1 MPILLLVFVGLLAV
15 VVISAAIVYIFAFFN
30 INLAHYPWEVL
41 AALLLFILIVL
52 FVYLGKERLRAQR
65 GLVTDAR
72 SIKRED
78 DRRIPGRSPM
88 GRK

>member
-1 MPILLLVFVGLLAV
+1 MPILLMVFVGLLAV
-15 VVISAAIVYIFAFFN
+15 VVISVAIVYIFAFFN
-30 INLAHYPWEVL
+30 INLAQHPWAVL
-41 AALLLFILIVL
+41 VAFLLFLLGVL
-52 FVYLGKERLRAQR
+52 FVYWGKARLRAQR

-78 DRRIPGRSPM
+78 DRRIPGRHPM

>member
-1 MPILLLVFVGLLAV
+1 MPILLMVFVGLLAV
-15 VVISAAIVYIFAFFN
+15 VVISVAIVYVFAFFN
-30 INLAHYPWEVL
+30 VNLAQHPWAVL
-41 AALLLFILIVL
+41 VAFLLFLLGVL
-52 FVYLGKERLRAQR
+52 FVYWGKARLRAQR

-72 SIKRED
+72 SIKREE

>member
-1 MPILLLVFVGLLAV
+1 MPILLMVFVGLLAV
-15 VVISAAIVYIFAFFN
+15 VVISVAIVYVFAFFN
-30 INLAHYPWEVL
+30 VNLAQHPWAVL
-41 AALLLFILIVL
+41 VAFLLFLLGVL
-52 FVYLGKERLRAQR
+52 FVYWGKARLRAQR

-78 DRRIPGRSPM
+78 DHRIPGRSPM

>member
-1 MPILLLVFVGLLAV
+1 MPILLMVFMGLLAV
-15 VVISAAIVYIFAFFN
+15 VVISVAIVYIFAFFN
-30 INLAHYPWEVL
+30 INLAQHPWAVL
-41 AALLLFILIVL
+41 VAFLLFLLGVL
-52 FVYLGKERLRAQR
+52 FVYWGKARLRAQR

-78 DRRIPGRSPM
+78 DRRIPGRRPM

>member
-1 MPILLLVFVGLLAV
+1 MPILLMVFMGLLAV
-15 VVISAAIVYIFAFFN
+15 VVISVAIVYVFAFFN
-30 INLAHYPWEVL
+30 INLAQHPWAVL
-41 AALLLFILIVL
+41 VAFLLFLLGVL
-52 FVYLGKERLRAQR
+52 FVYWGKARLRAQR

-78 DRRIPGRSPM
+78 DRRIPGRRPM

>member
-1 MPILLLVFVGLLAV
+1 MPILLMLFVGLVAAI
-15 VVISAAIVYIFAFFN
+15 VIAMAIVYIFAFFN

-78 DRRIPGRSPM
+78 KRIPGRRPLE
-88 GRK
+88 RR

>member
-1 MPILLLVFVGLLAV
+1 MPILLMVFVGLLAV
-15 VVISAAIVYIFAFFN
+15 VVISVAIVYVFAFFN
-30 INLAHYPWEVL
+30 INLAQHPWVVL
-41 AALLLFILIVL
+41 VAFLLFLLAVL
-52 FVYLGKERLRAQR
+52 FVYWGKARLRAQR

-72 SIKRED
+72 SIKREE

>member
-1 MPILLLVFVGLLAV
+1 MPILLMVFFGLLAV
-15 VVISAAIVYIFAFFN
+15 VIISVAIVYVFAFFN
-30 INLAHYPWEVL
+30 INLAQHPWEVL
-41 AALLLFILIVL
+41 VAFLLFLLAVL
-52 FVYLGKERLRAQR
+52 FVYWGKARLRAQR

-78 DRRIPGRSPM
+78 DRRIPGRRPM

>member
-15 VVISAAIVYIFAFFN
+15 VVISAAIVYVLAFFN

-78 DRRIPGRSPM
+78 DRRIPGRRPM